1 MGLFASY
8 LYPSFYT
15 RSDVN
20 TWKLKGT
27 IGQYIELAVID
38 LDIEIE
44 YNIDSF
50 IEIFDISLEGAKSSL
65 GRLYR
70 KGIGSTHYKSS
81 WHMMDIEFR
90 VGNNLSGR
98 GFFGRYKIIDV
109 VSNMNQYVS
118 SGKFRKLGNIPE
130 CKLIDWLID
139 YCFAP
144 SKQYFSYFQ
153 DENKTNNIYNPEG
166 AVVVVIV

>member
-1 MGLFASY
+1 VGLIASY

-15 RSDVN
+15 RSDTN
-20 TWKLKGT
+20 TWKLEGT

-44 YNIDSF
+44 DNIDSF

-70 KGIGSTHYKSS
+70 KGIGSIHYKSS
-81 WHMMDIEFR
+81 WHMMDIELR
-90 VGNNLSGR
+90 VGINLSGR

-118 SGKFRKLGNIPE
+118 SGKFRKLGNVLYIVLSCLLISRYLHQIWCRKMDISKMQSTPLFSSNRL
-130 CKLIDWLID
+130 KLCTF
-139 YCFAP
+139 Y
-144 SKQYFSYFQ
+144 
-153 DENKTNNIYNPEG
+153 
-166 AVVVVIV
+166 